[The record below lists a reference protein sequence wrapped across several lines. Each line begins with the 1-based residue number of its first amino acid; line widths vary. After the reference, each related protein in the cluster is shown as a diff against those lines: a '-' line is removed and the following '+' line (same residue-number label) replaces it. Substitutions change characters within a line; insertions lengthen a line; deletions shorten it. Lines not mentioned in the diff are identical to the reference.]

1 MCWWGWGGVAL
12 SFFKLDFNVII
23 YLLQFLSELNNIFHM
38 KDLKRSTFYVKLI
51 DDRRRPNKKNIESLD
66 MTRKVDLLR
75 L

>member
-38 KDLKRSTFYVKLI
+38 KDLKRSTSYVKLL
-51 DDRRRPNKKNIESLD
+51 DDRRSPNKKNIESLD